1 MKRFLAILLSALMVF
16 STISVM
22 AAEVEE
28 TTLTNVAF
36 CRPVFTSWTSGANEP
51 DRMVDDDPTSGW
63 VSNKF
68 TASGATVIDG
78 SYIWALVDL
87 GSEYTIDEIKITV
100 ADNANYVSRDRQ
112 NYSVYVTNTRPETNL
127 PVNCPVDTMG
137 MTEVY
142 TAPSLADTTEGAPVE
157 NVIDVAAV
165 EATQGNKYRYVFLQK
180 SNIIDEAAKAAGGT
194 GMGHWFWAINDLQV
208 LTSDDVAEDAPK
220 WIEVAKNRPAFSGE
234 VHESDAYAAR
244 CAIDGDVS
252 TAFIASDWGNGI
264 KARFV
269 VDLEK
274 EYPIEAVVF
283 TPRYSPAELYGFEIY
298 ATNDNTFEHM
308 APIHKQ
314 PLNAQVDYGHLYY
327 EAPEALSGKKYRYIV
342 VQSDDANNNLGI
354 NDLKVYTS
362 DITADRPFMINRS
375 YVTNVNNPVVTD
387 CGQNSTYPFANLT
400 DNDSAT
406 VCLVSSGNDS
416 AYIGV
421 DLVVPQSI
429 DYVTY
434 ALKGFPNYDYG
445 MEIVASNNADLTDG
459 VVMYSAV
466 DDEGNYFCPTGTT
479 GDTKGF
485 LLFPATEEM
494 MGNKYRYVGMRYP
507 KNLTTS
513 TQIVRG
519 GATMFNV
526 YTKGSNMSAAMSN
539 AEITKAGYAFTLT
552 IKDLLTIND
561 KLSFIGAVYDTDGT
575 LLEVKTADVKP
586 AKKLNRSTTE
596 VSATIDFA
604 DSDYAD
610 SNATVKLMLWDS
622 LSNTVRPVFEEEF
635 ANLQKEIVYESV
647 TQYATSHKSNS
658 TATAANYEI
667 DAINRL
673 VDGDYSTLYGAG
685 PAANGYFTFIDLGEG
700 GRRVDKVAITVDDPH
715 NRTVGQKYYLA
726 NTLPINGADRS
737 GWVYLGE
744 RAQDGTTMTFVL
756 TAEQAGTYRYVVA
769 DCTGET
775 VGDYVNEIEVY
786 KDADIVEPVVAQNVS
801 RGKSVTASHA
811 GMSGYA
817 NTAVI
822 TDSVFKAA
830 NGNNQHIITKAPST
844 VCIDLEDTYSIEKLV
859 LDAAL
864 KDATYNFTVNLDVY
878 ISDYPA
884 IENAVNPTS
893 TKVLAGSAEGWDSSV
908 KTLELEK
915 PVVGRYVI
923 IQKTALGA
931 SNDSFRLSEVQAF
944 GIPVEGVSYEYE
956 QVQSSADV
964 TSYYAQLQNA
974 GWAVNTNNNVSTTV
988 FTDNDSQTIYGR
1000 GHGGDVAWIDLGE
1013 AKRIDAVSVQI
1024 NDGNIAIPS
1033 NPMVFYVT
1041 NDDPAEALR
1050 ANTDENG
1057 CLTVPENWLSVN
1069 GNGHIWTTKMISET
1083 TYGLAEAGN
1092 YRYVIVTYPGAN
1104 YKNANGLEAYV
1115 SEITPYVLVTK

>member
-16 STISVM
+16 STMSVM
-22 AAEVEE
+22 ATEVEDTTTE
-28 TTLTNVAF
+28 TGLTNVAF
-36 CRPVFTSWTSGANEP
+36 GRPVFTSYTSGANEP

-63 VSNKF
+63 ISNKL

-78 SYIWALVDL
+78 SFIWALVDL

-112 NYSVYVTNTRPETNL
+112 DYSVYVTNTRPETNI
-127 PVNCPVDTMG
+127 PVNVPVDTMG

-142 TAPSLADTTEGAPVE
+142 RAPSLANTTEGAPAE
-157 NVIDVAAV
+157 NVIDVASV
-165 EATQGNKYRYVFLQK
+165 EATSGNKYRYVFLQK

-252 TAFIASDWGNGI
+252 TAFIAADWTNGI

-269 VDLEK
+269 VDLEE
-274 EYPIEAVVF
+274 EYPIEAVSF
-283 TPRYSPAELYGFEIY
+283 TPRYLKDELHGFEIY
-298 ATNDNTFEHM
+298 ATNDNTFEYM
-308 APIHKQ
+308 ALIHKQ
-314 PLNAQVDYGHLYY
+314 PLNAPVDYGHLYY

-342 VQSDDANNNLGI
+342 VQADDANNNLGI

-362 DITADRPFMINRS
+362 DITAKRPFMINRS
-375 YVTNVNNPVVTD
+375 YVTNVNSPVVTD

-400 DNDSAT
+400 DNNSET
-406 VCLVSSGNDS
+406 HCLVSSGNAS

-434 ALKGFPNYDYG
+434 ALKGFANYDYG
-445 MEIVASNNADLTDG
+445 MEVIASNNADLSEG

-494 MGNKYRYVGMRYP
+494 EGKKYRYVGMRYP

-667 DAINRL
+667 DASNRL

-685 PAANGYFTFIDLGEG
+685 AVTSAYFTFIDLGEG

-769 DCTGET
+769 DCTDAA

-801 RGKSVTASHA
+801 RGKSVTTSHA
-811 GMSGYA
+811 GSAGYDNA
-817 NTAVI
+817 AIV
-822 TDSVFKAA
+822 TDGVTYAMNSSK
-830 NGNNQHIITKAPST
+830 QLIIQTRPSA
-844 VCIDLEDTYSIEKLV
+844 VCIDLEADYAIERV
-859 LDAAL
+859 IVDAVT
-864 KDATYNFTVNLDVY
+864 KDFTKNVEVY
-878 ISDYPA
+878 ISDFPTTGA
-884 IENAVNPTS
+884 VIPMGATKILEGNA
-893 TKVLAGSAEGWDSSV
+893 AGWTESV
-908 KTLELEK
+908 KTIELDEA
-915 PVVGRYVI
+915 VDGRYVI
-923 IQKTALGA
+923 VTQTTDA
-931 SNDSFRLSEVQAF
+931 SGSFRLSEVSVF
-944 GIPVEGVSYEYE
+944 GIPTGEATYEA
-956 QVQSSADV
+956 VASSAEV
-964 TSYYAQLQNA
+964 TSNNFARYLTSWNHQASSNRLTD
-974 GWAVNTNNNVSTTV
+974 GKLDDNT
-988 FTDNDSQTIYGR
+988 YGR
-1000 GHGGDVAWIDLGE
+1000 GSGADMIWIDLGE
-1013 AKRIDAVSVQI
+1013 AKQIDAVKV
-1024 NDGNIAIPS
+1024 S
-1033 NPMVFYVT
+1033 NLDPYAVYPTAGVVFYVT
-1041 NDDPAEALR
+1041 NDAPTVEKMNEMSNEDKSFNIPDTWVAVNPEGHSWTKATEEAVY
-1050 ANTDENG
+1050 E
-1057 CLTVPENWLSVN
+1057 
-1069 GNGHIWTTKMISET
+1069 
-1083 TYGLAEAGN
+1083 LAEGGE
-1092 YRYVIVTYPGAN
+1092 YRYILVMTPNLAN
-1104 YKNANGLEAYV
+1104 YQSGTGVPTNIAEISAYKYV
-1115 SEITPYVLVTK
+1115 SAE